1 MERFI
6 LHPLSNCSIF
16 NFFIHAVRMQK
27 SPLLLYFRISAA
39 ELQLFPDMCK
49 YWVKKVRFLL
59 FLVQTG
65 TFRATL
71 KAANQASKRK
81 KIPSYNFIFLYNF

>member
-1 MERFI
+1 
-6 LHPLSNCSIF
+6 
-16 NFFIHAVRMQK
+16 MQK

-39 ELQLFPDMCK
+39 KLQLFPDMCK

-71 KAANQASKRK
+71 KAANQASKRQK
-81 KIPSYNFIFLYNF
+81 NPIVQLYFLYKFLICLFTITYKTD